1 MAASNEKK
9 VSRTRKTT
17 RKSRDLNKDSDYK
30 LELANSIAR
39 NSKRVVNTY
48 AQIENTV
55 IYFFRWMGGII
66 DKFLF
71 NQKFG
76 KYTALLLAIVLYIA
90 VNSDAKSANILASS
104 GGTQLEKIPVQVIV
118 NSDAYEVSGIP
129 ETVSAM
135 VIGDVSDIQLVKSQT
150 SYKVIADLSGLTEGT
165 HQIKLTPVDFS
176 NRLSISLDPSNVVV
190 TIRKKTT
197 AKFKLTHEFV
207 NTNKM
212 DKIYAL
218 ENNPVLSTTEVL
230 VKASQETIDQIA
242 YVKALI
248 DVTGVKQ
255 NFETTA
261 PIVAYN
267 QKGELVDVDIFPE
280 TVSASVTV
288 TTPMKEVPIIVKPIG
303 ELPDGNAIE
312 SISLDHTTVKVYAPN
327 SVLANIEEIVVELD
341 ATKITKDSNWTYT
354 LNVPSGVN
362 SLSTTKVN
370 IDVKIGKRVT
380 RTIDGVIVNA
390 QNNKNGYKIDY
401 DKRDEM
407 LSVTVSGTEKN
418 ISKITAEDI
427 YIYVDL
433 IDVVIGNNQEV
444 PIYISGTNRLVQY
457 SLADGRTHIIVSAV
471 K

>member
-1 MAASNEKK
+1 MAAPTEKK
-9 VSRTRKTT
+9 PTKVRKTT

-104 GGTQLEKIPVQVIV
+104 GGTQLENIPVQVIV

-129 ETVSAM
+129 DTVSAM

-176 NRLSISLDPSNVVV
+176 NRLTISLNPSNVVV

-197 AKFKLTHEFV
+197 AKFKITHEYV
-207 NTNKM
+207 NLNKM

-218 ENNPVLSTTEVL
+218 DNEPVLSTTEVL

-255 NFETTA
+255 DFETTA
-261 PIVAYN
+261 QIVAYN

-280 TVSASVTV
+280 TVTASVKV
-288 TTPMKEVPIIVKPIG
+288 TTPMKEVPIVVKPVG
-303 ELPDGNAIE
+303 ELPDGNAID
-312 SISLDHTTVKVYAPN
+312 SISLDHTTVTVYAPN
-327 SVLANIEEIVVELD
+327 SVLAGIDEIVVELD
-341 ATKITKDSNWTYT
+341 ASKITKDSNWTYT
-354 LNVPSGVN
+354 LTVPSGVN

-370 IDVKIGKRVT
+370 IDVKIGKMT
-380 RTIDGVIVNA
+380 SRTIDGIVVNA

-433 IDVVIGNNQEV
+433 ADVVIGSNQEV
-444 PIYISGTNRLVQY
+444 PIYISGTNRLVNY
-457 SLADGRTHIIVSAV
+457 ALSDGRTHIIVSAV

>member
-1 MAASNEKK
+1 MAAPTEKK
-9 VSRTRKTT
+9 PTKVRKTT

-104 GGTQLEKIPVQVIV
+104 GGTQLENIPVQVIV

-129 ETVSAM
+129 DTVSAM

-176 NRLSISLDPSNVVV
+176 NRLTISLNPSNVVV

-197 AKFKLTHEFV
+197 AKFKITHEYV
-207 NTNKM
+207 NLNKM

-218 ENNPVLSTTEVL
+218 DNEPVLSTTEVL

-255 NFETTA
+255 DFETTA
-261 PIVAYN
+261 QIVAYN
-267 QKGELVDVDIFPE
+267 Q
-280 TVSASVTV
+280 
-288 TTPMKEVPIIVKPIG
+288 
-303 ELPDGNAIE
+303 
-312 SISLDHTTVKVYAPN
+312 
-327 SVLANIEEIVVELD
+327 
-341 ATKITKDSNWTYT
+341 
-354 LNVPSGVN
+354 
-362 SLSTTKVN
+362 
-370 IDVKIGKRVT
+370 
-380 RTIDGVIVNA
+380 
-390 QNNKNGYKIDY
+390 
-401 DKRDEM
+401 
-407 LSVTVSGTEKN
+407 
-418 ISKITAEDI
+418 
-427 YIYVDL
+427 
-433 IDVVIGNNQEV
+433 
-444 PIYISGTNRLVQY
+444 
-457 SLADGRTHIIVSAV
+457 
-471 K
+471 